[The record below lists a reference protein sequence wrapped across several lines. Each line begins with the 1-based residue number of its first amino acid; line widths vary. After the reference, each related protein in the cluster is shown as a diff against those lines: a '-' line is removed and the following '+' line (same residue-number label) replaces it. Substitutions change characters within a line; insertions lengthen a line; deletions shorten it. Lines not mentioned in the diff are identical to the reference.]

1 MKKHDIKLF
10 IDFFNDASIKIRKE
24 KPTFTRGKDG
34 NLVKLA
40 LQKLSESQLEMMAV
54 WFLAKKP
61 KLKPTVGTMLSKKIL
76 EELMRKIK
84 EPNFWKELDEI
95 YEQNFPRQTSLDD
108 IKEDKRAFSDTEL
121 MELLFLK

>member
-1 MKKHDIKLF
+1 MKKNDIKFF

-24 KPTFTRGKDG
+24 KPQFIRGKDG
-34 NLVKLA
+34 NLVRLA
-40 LQKLSESQLEMMAV
+40 LKKLSESQLEMMVV

-61 KLKPTVGTMLSKKIL
+61 KLKPAIGTMLSNKVL
-76 EELMRKIK
+76 DELIRKMK

-108 IKEDKRAFSDTEL
+108 IKEDKRAFSDSEL
-121 MELLFLK
+121 MGLLFLK